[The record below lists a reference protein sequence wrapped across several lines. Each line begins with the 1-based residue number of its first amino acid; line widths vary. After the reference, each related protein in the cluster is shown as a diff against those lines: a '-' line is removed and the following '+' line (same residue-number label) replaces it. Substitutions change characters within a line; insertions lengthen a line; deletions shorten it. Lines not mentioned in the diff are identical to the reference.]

1 MKKKV
6 FLTLIFLS
14 LLSFSAFAFAEGEP
28 AVINVDLPGP
38 YDVSATGPV
47 GFIANFY
54 YFALGLGGLLAFGS
68 IVYAGIK
75 WTTSQGNPGT
85 ISDAKDQIV
94 QALWGLVLLGGAFV
108 ILNTI
113 NPELTILQ
121 IPKLGEIEVATSTPP
136 VAEGEC
142 SSGDCVSIS
151 GVVANCKNGCSADQK
166 MLDMLTCLHNNH
178 GWNLRITEAMPPSSA
193 HKDPRHNNGCAVDI
207 TLHAPPVV
215 ASDCAKVRTLM
226 SDISSCGGGGLNE
239 YFATCDGSN
248 TEHST
253 GEHIHAKACN

>member
-1 MKKKV
+1 M
-6 FLTLIFLS
+6 S
-14 LLSFSAFAFAEGEP
+14 WLLNIASAAEIS
-28 AVINVDLPGP
+28 AALPGP

-121 IPKLGEIEVATSTPP
+121 IPKLGEIEVATSTGTGGMDDPNAGLCTKEHFGACAIGGGSITQSCEKQEDETYKCVTRDEAIWACFDEYSIMRACYRVGSNASP
-136 VAEGEC
+136 EGRAQKASC
-142 SSGDCVSIS
+142 DTFCVNA
-151 GVVANCKNGCSADQK
+151 GYNENGCV
-166 MLDMLTCLHNNH
+166 
-178 GWNLRITEAMPPSSA
+178 PSIKPKS
-193 HKDPRHNNGCAVDI
+193 GCKLGV
-207 TLHAPPVV
+207 
-215 ASDCAKVRTLM
+215 
-226 SDISSCGGGGLNE
+226 
-239 YFATCDGSN
+239 
-248 TEHST
+248 
-253 GEHIHAKACN
+253 